1 MSGQTFMV
9 KIETKKCI
17 LETKLKSW
25 MFYPAEEN
33 KKLTERI
40 SLLQEE
46 VNNRAKKEEEEE
58 EESNKD
64 LYIENAISELIIEVI
79 N

>member
-1 MSGQTFMV
+1 M
-9 KIETKKCI
+9 
-17 LETKLKSW
+17 W
-25 MFYPAEEN
+25 FYPAEEN

-58 EESNKD
+58 ESNKD

>member
-1 MSGQTFMV
+1 M
-9 KIETKKCI
+9 
-17 LETKLKSW
+17 W
-25 MFYPAEEN
+25 FYPAEEN

-46 VNNRAKKEEEEE
+46 VNKRAKKEEEEE
-58 EESNKD
+58 LNKD

-79 N
+79 DCFGFEFGVGFQMV

>member
-1 MSGQTFMV
+1 M
-9 KIETKKCI
+9 
-17 LETKLKSW
+17 W
-25 MFYPAEEN
+25 FYPAEEN

-64 LYIENAISELIIEVI
+64 LFIENAISELIIEVI